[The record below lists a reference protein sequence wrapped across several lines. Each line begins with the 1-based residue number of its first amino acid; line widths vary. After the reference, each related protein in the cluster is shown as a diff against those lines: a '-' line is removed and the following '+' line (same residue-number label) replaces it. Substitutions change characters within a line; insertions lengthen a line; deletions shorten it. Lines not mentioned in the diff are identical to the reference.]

1 MQCLNIIIISCVIKG
16 HYFGLCDVISIVFH
30 EILAVLLVCLIPFF
44 LQLILHLYIIMVN
57 SWPCQKQ
64 ISPVSSQPI
73 MEFFFMDM
81 YLCPVAKGNSTD
93 P

>member
-57 SWPCQKQ
+57 LWPYQKQ

-73 MEFFFMDM
+73 MSFFFMVLMPCCESNGID
-81 YLCPVAKGNSTD
+81 S
-93 P
+93 